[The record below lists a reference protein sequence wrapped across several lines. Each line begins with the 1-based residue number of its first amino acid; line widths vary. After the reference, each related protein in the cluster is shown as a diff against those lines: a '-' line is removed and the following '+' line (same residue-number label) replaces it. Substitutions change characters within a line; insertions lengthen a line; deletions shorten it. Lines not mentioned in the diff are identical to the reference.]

1 MRKLII
7 TIIASL
13 SLSGAAYAGSYGIG
27 VSGSLAHVKADGKE
41 VTGAGTV
48 GGGTSDTHN
57 KSVDELALIGSI
69 FVDYEM
75 DNGMVLGFSHLPG
88 SADVSGK
95 THQRA
100 ETAQGK
106 SGTDADGSVTRT
118 ADAEV
123 ENFNTIYIEYPV
135 SDVVYAK
142 LGFSQLDVI
151 TKENAV
157 TDSGTYGN
165 ATLDGIT
172 LGAGINGSLGEYF
185 TKTSVEYTDFE
196 DLKLNS
202 TTDNR
207 IEADLDVLEFKVS
220 IGKRF

>member
-1 MRKLII
+1 
-7 TIIASL
+7 
-13 SLSGAAYAGSYGIG
+13 
-27 VSGSLAHVKADGKE
+27 
-41 VTGAGTV
+41 
-48 GGGTSDTHN
+48 
-57 KSVDELALIGSI
+57 
-69 FVDYEM
+69 
-75 DNGMVLGFSHLPG
+75 MVVGFSHVPG
-88 SADVSGK
+88 AADVSGQ
-95 THQRA
+95 THQRT

-106 SGTDADGSVTRT
+106 SGTDASGSVTRK

-135 SDVVYAK
+135 SGAVYAK

-157 TDSGTYGN
+157 TDSGTYGD

-172 LGAGINGSLGEYF
+172 LGAGINGSLGEFF

-202 TTDNR
+202 STNNR